1 MTPVVEVDR
10 VSKSFG
16 AQSVLQ
22 ELSFSI
28 ERGEI
33 FCLLGPNGAGKT
45 TTLEILEG
53 FLAPDTGAVRVL
65 GQDPIASGDTLRR
78 RVGVVLQESG
88 FPKFLRVGEMI
99 ETWRSY
105 YDDPLPYDEILD
117 LVGLRSDERKL
128 VRKLSGGQRRRLDF
142 ALAVAGDPEV
152 IFLDEPTTGFDP
164 EARARCWETI
174 VGLRDLGKTVLLTTH
189 YLDEAEHLA
198 DRIAVLWDGAAG
210 AIGSPQEAHVARQ
223 MGLSRG
229 TVAKWWHRWLAEGEA
244 GLVDRSSRPR
254 RCPRRTDARLEERVC
269 RLRRSTRRG
278 PVYLGARTGLP
289 ASTVWRILKRNGLN
303 RLSWIDRPTGRVI
316 RRYERSAAGE
326 LVHLDIKKVGKIPP
340 GGGWRVHGRGSDR
353 AKRANRSKRRPV
365 GYTHLHVAIDDYS
378 RVA

>member
-16 AQSVLQ
+16 AQPVLQ

-28 ERGEI
+28 EGGEI

-53 FLAPDTGAVRVL
+53 FLAPDAGAVRVL
-65 GQDPIASGDTLRR
+65 GHDPITSGSTLRR
-78 RVGVVLQESG
+78 SVGVVLQESG
-88 FPKFLRVGEMI
+88 FPKYLRVGEMI

-105 YDDPLPYDEILD
+105 YLDPLPYDEILD
-117 LVGLRSDERKL
+117 LVGLRSDETKL

-198 DRIAVLWDGAAG
+198 DRVAVLWDGAAG
-210 AIGSPQEAHVARQ
+210 AIGSSQELAQLAGLGVTVSFRIPSDEARVLASGFP
-223 MGLSRG
+223 GLEASHEL
-229 TVAKWWHRWLAEGEA
+229 VEGEIDDIGA
-244 GLVDRSSRPR
+244 LVR
-254 RCPRRTDARLEERVC
+254 RIEALDERVAQ
-269 RLRRSTRRG
+269 RAYASLRIQPPSLEKA
-278 PVYLGARTGLP
+278 YLALVREHP
-289 ASTVWRILKRNGLN
+289 
-303 RLSWIDRPTGRVI
+303 
-316 RRYERSAAGE
+316 SAAGTE
-326 LVHLDIKKVGKIPP
+326 
-340 GGGWRVHGRGSDR
+340 S
-353 AKRANRSKRRPV
+353 
-365 GYTHLHVAIDDYS
+365 
-378 RVA
+378 